1 MVLYLLAMN
10 MTLFQA
16 CSMNI
21 TVLFVI
27 YLYES
32 QSSPD
37 VDTDIVR
44 NVSMKR
50 LEGKTNSL
58 IKPYPNTILN
68 LNTWFGG
75 MKEILSTSVSVI

>member
-1 MVLYLLAMN
+1 
-10 MTLFQA
+10 
-16 CSMNI
+16 MNI

-58 IKPYPNTILN
+58 IKPYP
-68 LNTWFGG
+68 
-75 MKEILSTSVSVI
+75 EHDP